1 MCPEDRWWQGRGG
14 RVQQDKM
21 DIRRGSQVSV
31 VREPAKSSREK
42 SSSLSVSCIRLPD
55 FTNKNKGLPV
65 TFEFQINYQ
74 SFFAE

>member
-1 MCPEDRWWQGRGG
+1 MCPEDRWGG
-14 RVQQDKM
+14 VSNRTGWTSGGVGQA
-21 DIRRGSQVSV
+21 SV

-42 SSSLSVSCIRLPD
+42 SSSLSVSCVRLPD
-55 FTNKNKGLPV
+55 LTNKNKGLPV